1 MDAEQA
7 SHVPQRLQL
16 LEQAAAEQLDA
27 RRNSEHAF
35 VETLNR
41 IARLDQA
48 LQKGG
53 RLGTVIGHVFSGGR
67 TSGTEER
74 KHGPIGAS

>member
-7 SHVPQRLQL
+7 SQVPQRLQL
-16 LEQAAAEQLDA
+16 LEQAAKEQLDA

-35 VETLNR
+35 VEALNR

-48 LQKGG
+48 LQQGG
-53 RLGTVIGHVFSGGR
+53 RHGTVTGHVFSGGR
-67 TSGTEER
+67 TSGTER